1 MHLGNSISSKENCLE
16 ETLFRKIENSIERL
30 EYMKKIFL
38 NVLSVL
44 MVILAV
50 SCSAAMEEAARG
62 DLRIRIVEFRS
73 VMPQYPE
80 VDSYSVSLT
89 DGPQTVGP
97 QTFGVDDD
105 IVIKDILVGSYTL
118 TVEGLED
125 NLPVLSNTQTVKI
138 SPNRTDVAITLDF
151 LSEGTGTVIIPIS
164 WADVSNPSQLL
175 EAAIA
180 NKDLGFQAFFTA
192 DNTPLTEKIQWATE
206 EDFENKSMTY
216 TAEGINKTENAS
228 VYFKIFMQGDDG
240 SEPFAVARAFDTK
253 ITVYPNL
260 TSTPDGNE
268 SENFTIGDSTID
280 YIFNVQ
286 NPKSVA
292 TPGHEATSVDI
303 TWEYPNLWG
312 TYSGKV
318 IVRLLASD
326 GSDIN
331 KTQEAAFSNEDK
343 SNNKV
348 AFDNLDATETYKV
361 SFQIVLDDGGVS
373 EEEILLN
380 NVHVEASV
388 TSISFTGLN
397 DSYVMGDSAELE
409 VTVLPEHA
417 VDKTYTI
424 THNGNDGD
432 ITIVGN
438 KLTFNRSG
446 DYTINVKSND
456 KTVVEED
463 ERLSADSIT
472 VTVKLAAPSSFK
484 AENGDDGIVLTWD
497 AVDSADGYKI
507 TRTEN
512 NSATKGGE
520 EVITG
525 TRYEDTAGIRLS
537 TKYDYTI
544 QAVRNDEDGK
554 FNSTTSS
561 ANITTLEPSV
571 SIELPSKDIFNTENL
586 TPFLSGIKSQVLTT
600 ENQIAIQIK
609 SPIEGATYTWYL
621 NGHKI
626 EDSSTDFIISV
637 ENYGNYLKGLSA
649 VTENTLRLE
658 VSKGG
663 KTSSGTTTFL
673 FATVISNADIT
684 GITVTEGD
692 ANKVVLGSPITLN
705 ATISDNSNPEIRWT
719 SSDENV
725 ATVDQTGVVTAVN
738 DGKATITA
746 EIISNGSKESID
758 VTTYIPAE
766 NVVITNETG
775 RDFMFMRKDGV
786 TVESGFD
793 TVTLKAVA
801 TRNDDLTISEAAKV
815 ITWSESS
822 ESINLSSAT
831 GETVNVTSV
840 DKTSGGDFQI
850 LAETAD
856 VKNTSTTVHV
866 HDMDIYMKET
876 SQGDESY
883 NKVTGST
890 QNTSAIGRK
899 RNYNLKLVYAAS
911 LPDVL
916 HDNNS
921 NGLNVVWCFDNDENK
936 TQIGRYFLGDFYL
949 TLFNPIIGDSDF
961 TAELER
967 DMSTAD
973 SGLVT
978 AILKVGTAKACT
990 ISFTA
995 GI

>member
-1 MHLGNSISSKENCLE
+1 
-16 ETLFRKIENSIERL
+16 
-30 EYMKKIFL
+30 MKKFFL
-38 NVLSVL
+38 NALSIL

-50 SCSAAMEEAARG
+50 SCSAALDEAARG
-62 DLRIRIVEFRS
+62 DLRIRIVGSRS

-125 NLPVLSNTQTVKI
+125 NVTVLSNTQTVKI
-138 SPNRTDVAITLDF
+138 SPNGTDVAITLAF

-164 WADVSNPSQLL
+164 WADISNPSPLL
-175 EAAIA
+175 EAAID

-192 DNTPLTEKIQWATE
+192 DNTPLTEEIQWATE

-216 TAEGINKTENAS
+216 TAEGLNKTENAN
-228 VYFKIFMQGDDG
+228 VYFKIFMKGEG
-240 SEPFAVARAFDTK
+240 SEPFAVARTFDTK

-286 NPKSVA
+286 NPESVA

-312 TYSGKV
+312 TYSGNV
-318 IVRLLASD
+318 IVKLLASD
-326 GSDIN
+326 GSDIGR
-331 KTQEAAFSNEDK
+331 TQEVAFSNENK

-348 AFDNLDATETYKV
+348 TFDNLDATETYKV
-361 SFQIVLDDGGVS
+361 SFQIILDDGGVS
-373 EEEILLN
+373 EEEILLD

-424 THNGNDGD
+424 LVDNNENGEVSIID
-432 ITIVGN
+432 N
-438 KLTFNRSG
+438 KKIIFNKSG
-446 DYTINVKSND
+446 TYTINVKSND
-456 KTVVEED
+456 ETVAD
-463 ERLSADSIT
+463 EGERFSADPIT

-497 AVDSADGYKI
+497 AVDSATGYKI
-507 TRTEN
+507 IRTEN
-512 NSATKGGE
+512 NGTPKEISVEGGTTGILTDT
-520 EVITG
+520 EV
-525 TRYEDTAGIRLS
+525 RLS

-544 QAVRNDEDGK
+544 QAIRKDVEGK
-554 FNSTTSS
+554 FDSTTSS

-571 SIELPSKDIFNTENL
+571 SITLPPEDVFNTENL

-600 ENQIAIQIK
+600 EDPILIK
-609 SPIEGATYTWYL
+609 IESPIEGATYTWYL

-649 VTENTLRLE
+649 VTENTLSLE
-658 VSKGG
+658 VSKNG
-663 KTSSGTTTFL
+663 KISSGTTTFL
-673 FATVISNADIT
+673 FATVISDADIT

-692 ANKVVLGSPITLN
+692 ANKVVLGSPITLS
-705 ATISDNSNPEIRWT
+705 ATISDNSKPEIRWT
-719 SSDENV
+719 SSNGSV

-738 DGKATITA
+738 DGTATITA

-793 TVTLKAVA
+793 TVTLKAIA
-801 TRNDDLTISEAAKV
+801 TRNDELTISEAAKV

-831 GETVNVTSV
+831 GETVNVNSV

-911 LPDVL
+911 LPDAL

-936 TQIGRYFLGDFYL
+936 TEVGTNVLIDYYL
-949 TLFNPIIGDSDF
+949 TLFNPSVGDSDF
-961 TAELER
+961 IVELER

-995 GI
+995 GT

>member
-1 MHLGNSISSKENCLE
+1 
-16 ETLFRKIENSIERL
+16 
-30 EYMKKIFL
+30 MKKFFL
-38 NVLSVL
+38 NALSIL
-44 MVILAV
+44 IVILAV
-50 SCSAAMEEAARG
+50 SCSAALDEAARG
-62 DLRIRIVEFRS
+62 DLSIRIVKSRS

-89 DGPQTVGP
+89 EGPQTVEP

-125 NLPVLSNTQTVKI
+125 NVPVLSMTQTVKI
-138 SPNRTDVAITLDF
+138 SPNGTDVKITLDF

-164 WADVSNPSQLL
+164 WADISKPSPLL
-175 EAAIA
+175 KAAID
-180 NKDLGFQAFFTA
+180 NKDLGFQAFFTES
-192 DNTPLTEKIQWATE
+192 NTPLTEIQWATE
-206 EDFENKSMTY
+206 EDFENTSMTY
-216 TAEGINKTENAS
+216 TAEGLNKTENAN

-240 SEPFAVARAFDTK
+240 SEPFAVARTFDTS

-260 TSTPDGNE
+260 VSKPDANE
-268 SENFTIGDSTID
+268 NENFTIGDSTID

-292 TPGHEATSVDI
+292 TLGHEATSVDI

-312 TYSGKV
+312 TYSGNV
-318 IVRLLASD
+318 IVKLLASD
-326 GSDIN
+326 GSDIGR
-331 KTQEAAFSNEDK
+331 TQEVAFSNENK

-348 AFDNLDATETYKV
+348 TFDNLDAAVTYKV
-361 SFQIVLDDGGVS
+361 SFQIVLEDYIS
-373 EEEILLN
+373 EEEILLD

-424 THNGNDGD
+424 LVDNNENGEVSIID
-432 ITIVGN
+432 N
-438 KLTFNRSG
+438 KKLIFNKSG
-446 DYTINVKSND
+446 EYTITVKSND
-456 KTVVEED
+456 NTVADDD
-463 ERLSADSIT
+463 ERFSAEPVT
-472 VTVKLAAPSSFK
+472 VTVKLAVPSSFK

-497 AVDSADGYKI
+497 AVDSATGYKI
-507 TRTEN
+507 IRTEN
-512 NSATKGGE
+512 NGTPKEISVEGGTTGILTDT
-520 EVITG
+520 EV
-525 TRYEDTAGIRLS
+525 RLS

-571 SIELPSKDIFNTENL
+571 SITLPPEDVFNTENL
-586 TPFLSGIKSQVLTT
+586 TPFLSGIRSQVLTT
-600 ENQIAIQIK
+600 EDPILIK
-609 SPIEGATYTWYL
+609 IESPIEGATYTWYL

-649 VTENTLRLE
+649 VTENTLSLE
-658 VSKGG
+658 VSKNG
-663 KTSSGTTTFL
+663 KISSGTTTFL

-692 ANKVVLGSPITLN
+692 ANKVVLGSPITLS
-705 ATISDNSNPEIRWT
+705 ATISDNSKPEIRWT
-719 SSDENV
+719 SSNGSV

-738 DGKATITA
+738 DGTATITA
-746 EIISNGSKESID
+746 EIISNGSKKSID

-766 NVVITNETG
+766 NIVITNETG

-801 TRNDDLTISEAAKV
+801 TRNDELTISEAAKV

-822 ESINLSSAT
+822 ESINLSSAA
-831 GETVNVTSV
+831 GEIVNVNSV

-856 VKNTSTTVHV
+856 VKSTSTTVHV
-866 HDMDIYMKET
+866 HDMDIYA
-876 SQGDESY
+876 D
-883 NKVTGST
+883 NDKVTGNEDS
-890 QNTSAIGRK
+890 NTGLVGQRDHVLEVK
-899 RNYNLKLVYAAS
+899 YNCDCAFDEN
-911 LPDVL
+911 PQDFT
-916 HDNNS
+916 
-921 NGLNVVWCFDNDENK
+921 WCFSDGSTGNGG
-936 TQIGRYFLGDFYL
+936 TFGLSI
-949 TLFNPIIGDSDF
+949 TGDSSVPYKANLYRA
-961 TAELER
+961 TN
-967 DMSTAD
+967 AD
-973 SGLVT
+973 TKQVEARISND
-978 AILKVGTAKACT
+978 GTHMCT
-990 ISFTA
+990 VWYKTTP
-995 GI
+995 

>member
-16 ETLFRKIENSIERL
+16 ETLFRKIKNSIERL
-30 EYMKKIFL
+30 GYMKKFFL
-38 NVLSVL
+38 NALSIL

-50 SCSAAMEEAARG
+50 SCSAALDEAARG
-62 DLRIRIVEFRS
+62 DLRIKIVESRS

-89 DGPQTVGP
+89 AGSQTVGP

-105 IVIKDILVGSYTL
+105 IVIKDILVGSYIL

-125 NLPVLSNTQTVKI
+125 NVTVLSKTQTVKI
-138 SPNRTDVAITLDF
+138 SPNGTDVAITLDF

-164 WADVSNPSQLL
+164 WTDISNPSPLL
-175 EAAIA
+175 KAAID
-180 NKDLGFQAFFTA
+180 NKDLGFKAFFTEG
-192 DNTPLTEKIQWATE
+192 NTPLTEKIQWATE

-216 TAEGINKTENAS
+216 IAEGVKNAKDAK
-228 VYFKIFMQGDDG
+228 VYFKIFMKGEG
-240 SEPFAVARAFDTK
+240 SEPFAVARTFYTL

-286 NPKSVA
+286 NPDYNA
-292 TPGHEATSVDI
+292 TEGAKATSVDI
-303 TWEYPNLWG
+303 TWEYPPLSSRG
-312 TYSGKV
+312 TV
-318 IVRLLASD
+318 VVELLPADESVVVAE
-326 GSDIN
+326 
-331 KTQEAAFSNEDK
+331 KEVTFSNGDK
-343 SNNKV
+343 QGNV
-348 AFDNLDATETYKV
+348 TFENLKATETYKV
-361 SFQIVLDDGGVS
+361 RFHIILDDGGVS

-417 VDKTYTI
+417 VDKDYTI
-424 THNGNDGD
+424 SVSDNDNDNVIVSGN
-432 ITIVGN
+432 N
-438 KLTFNRSG
+438 LTFNKSG
-446 DYTINVKSND
+446 EYTVTVTSTD
-456 KTVVEED
+456 KTVD
-463 ERLSADSIT
+463 DSARLSVSKNVLI
-472 VTVKLAAPSSFK
+472 KLAAPSSFK

-512 NSATKGGE
+512 NSTTKGGE
-520 EVITG
+520 KVITG

-544 QAVRNDEDGK
+544 QAVRNDGDGK
-554 FNSTTSS
+554 FDSTTSS
-561 ANITTLEPSV
+561 ANITTLEPSI
-571 SIELPSKDIFNTENL
+571 SIKLPEEDIFNTENL
-586 TPFLSGIKSQVLTT
+586 APFLSGIKSQVLTEKNPIT
-600 ENQIAIQIK
+600 IK
-609 SPIEGATYTWYL
+609 IDSPIEGATYTWYL
-621 NGHKI
+621 NGQRI
-626 EDSSTDFIISV
+626 ETETPTDLTISV
-637 ENYGNYLKGLSA
+637 ESKGLRGNSA
-649 VTENTLRLE
+649 IAENSITLE
-658 VSKGG
+658 VTKNG

-673 FATVISNADIT
+673 YAVIVSEADIT
-684 GITVTEGD
+684 GINVVKGD

-738 DGKATITA
+738 DGTATITA
-746 EIISNGSKESID
+746 EIISNGSKKSID

-801 TRNDDLTISEAAKV
+801 TRNDELTISEAAKV
-815 ITWSESS
+815 ITWSVSS
-822 ESINLSSAT
+822 ESINLSAVT
-831 GETVNVTSV
+831 GETVNVNSV

-850 LAETAD
+850 LAETAE

-866 HDMDIYMKET
+866 HDMDIYMKKT

-883 NKVTGST
+883 NKVTGSK
-890 QNTSAIGRK
+890 QNTSAGTGQ
-899 RNYNLKLVYAAS
+899 RNYNLKLVYAS
-911 LPDVL
+911 YEQDSL

-921 NGLNVVWCFDNDENK
+921 NGLNVIWCFDGNENSQEVG
-936 TQIGRYFLGDFYL
+936 TPGFYL
-949 TLFNPIIGDSDF
+949 TLFNQNVEDSDF
-961 TAELER
+961 TVEMER
-967 DMSTAD
+967 DTWTSNSPQVM
-973 SGLVT
+973 
-978 AILKVGTAKACT
+978 AIMKVGESKACA

-995 GI
+995 DA

>member
-16 ETLFRKIENSIERL
+16 ETLFWKIKNSIERL
-30 EYMKKIFL
+30 EYMKKFFL
-38 NVLSVL
+38 NALSIL

-50 SCSAAMEEAARG
+50 SCSAALDEAARG
-62 DLRIRIVEFRS
+62 DLRIRIVGSRS

-80 VDSYSVSLT
+80 VDNYSVSLT

-125 NLPVLSNTQTVKI
+125 NVTVLSKTQTEVKI
-138 SPNRTDVAITLDF
+138 SPNGTDVAITLDF

-164 WADVSNPSQLL
+164 WADISNPSPLL
-175 EAAIA
+175 EAAID
-180 NKDLGFQAFFTA
+180 NKDLGFQAFFTEG
-192 DNTPLTEKIQWATE
+192 NTPLTEEIQWATE
-206 EDFENKSMTY
+206 EDFEKKSMTY
-216 TAEGINKTENAS
+216 IAEGVKNAKDAN

-260 TSTPDGNE
+260 VSKPDANE
-268 SENFTIGDSTID
+268 NENFTIGDSTID

-456 KTVVEED
+456 KTVAEED
-463 ERLSADSIT
+463 ERLSADPIT

-497 AVDSADGYKI
+497 AVDSATGYKI
-507 TRTEN
+507 IRTEN
-512 NSATKGGE
+512 NGTPKEISVEGGTTGILTDT
-520 EVITG
+520 EV
-525 TRYEDTAGIRLS
+525 RLS

-544 QAVRNDEDGK
+544 QAIRKDGK
-554 FNSTTSS
+554 GKFDSTTSS

-571 SIELPSKDIFNTENL
+571 SITLPPEDIFNTENL

-600 ENQIAIQIK
+600 EDPILIK
-609 SPIEGATYTWYL
+609 IESPIEGATYTWYL

-850 LAETAD
+850 LAETAE

-866 HDMDIYMKET
+866 HDMDIYMKKT

-883 NKVTGST
+883 NKVTGSK
-890 QNTSAIGRK
+890 QNTSAGTGQ
-899 RNYNLKLVYAAS
+899 RNYNLKLVYAS
-911 LPDVL
+911 YEQDSL

-921 NGLNVVWCFDNDENK
+921 NGLNVIWCFDGNENSQEVG
-936 TQIGRYFLGDFYL
+936 TPGFYL
-949 TLFNPIIGDSDF
+949 TLFNQNVEDSDF
-961 TAELER
+961 TVEMER
-967 DMSTAD
+967 DTWTSNSPQVM
-973 SGLVT
+973 
-978 AILKVGTAKACT
+978 AIMKVGESKACA

-995 GI
+995 DA

>member
-105 IVIKDILVGSYTL
+105 IVIEDILVGSYTL

-125 NLPVLSNTQTVKI
+125 NVPVLSNTQTVKI
-138 SPNRTDVAITLDF
+138 SPNGTDVAITLDF

-164 WADVSNPSQLL
+164 WADISNPSPLL
-175 EAAIA
+175 EAAID
-180 NKDLGFQAFFTA
+180 NKDLGFQAFFTEG
-192 DNTPLTEKIQWATE
+192 NTPLTEEIQWATE

-216 TAEGINKTENAS
+216 IAKGVKNAKDAK
-228 VYFKIFMQGDDG
+228 VYFKIFMKGEG
-240 SEPFAVARAFDTK
+240 SEPFAVARTFYTL

-286 NPKSVA
+286 NPDYNA
-292 TPGHEATSVDI
+292 TEGAKATSVDI
-303 TWEYPNLWG
+303 TWEYPPLSSRG
-312 TYSGKV
+312 TV
-318 IVRLLASD
+318 VVELLPADESVVVAE
-326 GSDIN
+326 
-331 KTQEAAFSNEDK
+331 KEVTFSNGDK
-343 SNNKV
+343 QGNV
-348 AFDNLDATETYKV
+348 TFENLKATETYKV
-361 SFQIVLDDGGVS
+361 RFHIILDDGGVS

-417 VDKTYTI
+417 VDKDYTI
-424 THNGNDGD
+424 SVSDNDNDNVIVSGN
-432 ITIVGN
+432 N
-438 KLTFNRSG
+438 LTFNKSG
-446 DYTINVKSND
+446 EYTVTVTSTD
-456 KTVVEED
+456 KTVD
-463 ERLSADSIT
+463 DSARLSVSKNVLI
-472 VTVKLAAPSSFK
+472 KLAAPSSFK

-544 QAVRNDEDGK
+544 QAVRNDGDGK

-561 ANITTLEPSV
+561 ANITTLEPSI
-571 SIELPSKDIFNTENL
+571 SIKLPEEDIFNTENL
-586 TPFLSGIKSQVLTT
+586 APFLSGIKSQVLTT
-600 ENQIAIQIK
+600 EDPILIK
-609 SPIEGATYTWYL
+609 IESPIEGATYTWYL
-621 NGHKI
+621 NGQRI
-626 EDSSTDFIISV
+626 ETETPTDLTISV
-637 ENYGNYLKGLSA
+637 ESKGLRGNSA
-649 VTENTLRLE
+649 IAENSITLE
-658 VSKGG
+658 VTKNG

-673 FATVISNADIT
+673 YAVIVSEADIT
-684 GITVTEGD
+684 GINVVKGD

-719 SSDENV
+719 SSDESV

-738 DGKATITA
+738 DGKAIITA

-961 TAELER
+961 IVELER

-995 GI
+995 GT

>member
-1 MHLGNSISSKENCLE
+1 
-16 ETLFRKIENSIERL
+16 
-30 EYMKKIFL
+30 MKKFFL
-38 NVLSVL
+38 NALSIL

-50 SCSAAMEEAARG
+50 SCSAALDETARG
-62 DLRIRIVEFRS
+62 DLRIRIVGSRS

-105 IVIKDILVGSYTL
+105 IVIEDILVGSYTL

-125 NLPVLSNTQTVKI
+125 NVTVLSKTQTEVKI
-138 SPNRTDVAITLDF
+138 SPNGTDVAISLDF

-260 TSTPDGNE
+260 VSKPDANE
-268 SENFTIGDSTID
+268 NENFTIGDSTID

-292 TPGHEATSVDI
+292 TPGHEATSVDV

-312 TYSGKV
+312 TYSGNV
-318 IVRLLASD
+318 IVKLLASD

-331 KTQEAAFSNEDK
+331 ETQEAAFSNENK

-348 AFDNLDATETYKV
+348 TFDNLDATETYKV
-361 SFQIVLDDGGVS
+361 SFQIILDDGGVS
-373 EEEILLN
+373 EEEILLD

-456 KTVVEED
+456 KTVAD
-463 ERLSADSIT
+463 EGEKFSADPIT

-497 AVDSADGYKI
+497 AVDSATGYKI
-507 TRTEN
+507 IRTEN
-512 NSATKGGE
+512 NGTPKEISVEGGTTGILTDT
-520 EVITG
+520 EV
-525 TRYEDTAGIRLS
+525 RLS

-571 SIELPSKDIFNTENL
+571 SITLPPEDVFNTENL
-586 TPFLSGIKSQVLTT
+586 TPFLSGIRSQVLTT
-600 ENQIAIQIK
+600 EDPILIK
-609 SPIEGATYTWYL
+609 IESPIEGATYTWYL

-649 VTENTLRLE
+649 VTENTLSLE
-658 VSKGG
+658 VSKNG
-663 KTSSGTTTFL
+663 KISSGTTTFL

-692 ANKVVLGSPITLN
+692 ANKVVLGSPITLS
-705 ATISDNSNPEIRWT
+705 ATISDNSKPEIRWT
-719 SSDENV
+719 SSNGSV

-738 DGKATITA
+738 DGTATITA
-746 EIISNGSKESID
+746 EIISNGSKKSID

-766 NVVITNETG
+766 NIVITNETG

-801 TRNDDLTISEAAKV
+801 TRNDELTISEAAKV

-822 ESINLSSAT
+822 ESINLSSAA
-831 GETVNVTSV
+831 GEIVNVNSV

-856 VKNTSTTVHV
+856 VKSTSTTVHV
-866 HDMDIYMKET
+866 HDMDIFLKES
-876 SQGDESY
+876 SQTKYDLVTNRTISTANGD
-883 NKVTGST
+883 
-890 QNTSAIGRK
+890 AINDK
-899 RNYNLKLVYAAS
+899 TFNLKVDYS
-911 LPDVL
+911 CITQSNY
-916 HDNNS
+916 HDNS
-921 NGLNVVWCFDNDENK
+921 NNLTVEWGFNGEEGKHNAGGVGRLLLEN
-936 TQIGRYFLGDFYL
+936 Q
-949 TLFNPIIGDSDF
+949 SDF
-961 TAELER
+961 SIDLRRGGWNTKSPE
-967 DMSTAD
+967 
-973 SGLVT
+973 VT
-978 AILKVGTAKACT
+978 AFVKSDGVTACYL
-990 ISFTA
+990 SFTA
-995 GI
+995 NDT

>member
-16 ETLFRKIENSIERL
+16 ETLFRKIKNSIERL
-30 EYMKKIFL
+30 GYMKKFFL
-38 NVLSVL
+38 NALSIL

-50 SCSAAMEEAARG
+50 SCSAALDEAARG
-62 DLRIRIVEFRS
+62 DLRIKIVESRS

-80 VDSYSVSLT
+80 FDSYSVSLT

-105 IVIKDILVGSYTL
+105 IVIEDILVGSYTL

-125 NLPVLSNTQTVKI
+125 NVPVLSNTQTVKI
-138 SPNRTDVAITLDF
+138 SPNGTDVAITLDF

-164 WADVSNPSQLL
+164 WVDVSNPSQLL

-192 DNTPLTEKIQWATE
+192 DNTPLTVKIQWATE

-216 TAEGINKTENAS
+216 IAKGVKNAKDAK
-228 VYFKIFMQGDDG
+228 VYFKIFMKGEG
-240 SEPFAVARAFDTK
+240 SEPFAVARTFYTL

-286 NPKSVA
+286 NPDYNA
-292 TPGHEATSVDI
+292 TEGAKATSVDI
-303 TWEYPNLWG
+303 TWEYPPLSSRG
-312 TYSGKV
+312 TV
-318 IVRLLASD
+318 VVELLPADESVVVAE
-326 GSDIN
+326 
-331 KTQEAAFSNEDK
+331 KEVTFSNGDK
-343 SNNKV
+343 QGNV
-348 AFDNLDATETYKV
+348 TFENLKATETYKV
-361 SFQIVLDDGGVS
+361 RFHIILDDGGVS

-417 VDKTYTI
+417 VDKDYTI
-424 THNGNDGD
+424 SVSDNDNDNVIVSGN
-432 ITIVGN
+432 N
-438 KLTFNRSG
+438 LTFNKSG
-446 DYTINVKSND
+446 EYTVTVTSTD
-456 KTVVEED
+456 KTVD
-463 ERLSADSIT
+463 DSARLSVSKNVLI
-472 VTVKLAAPSSFK
+472 KLAAPSSFK

-544 QAVRNDEDGK
+544 QAVRNDGDGK

-561 ANITTLEPSV
+561 ANITTLEPSI
-571 SIELPSKDIFNTENL
+571 SIKLPEEDIFNTENL
-586 TPFLSGIKSQVLTT
+586 APFLSGIKSQVLTEKNPIT
-600 ENQIAIQIK
+600 IK
-609 SPIEGATYTWYL
+609 IDSPIEGATYTWYL
-621 NGHKI
+621 NGQRI
-626 EDSSTDFIISV
+626 ETETPTDLTISV
-637 ENYGNYLKGLSA
+637 ESKGLRGNSA
-649 VTENTLRLE
+649 IAENSITLE
-658 VSKGG
+658 VTKNG

-673 FATVISNADIT
+673 YAVIVSEADIT
-684 GITVTEGD
+684 GINVVKGD

-719 SSDENV
+719 SSDESV

-738 DGKATITA
+738 DGKAIITA

-766 NVVITNETG
+766 NIVITNETG

-801 TRNDDLTISEAAKV
+801 TRNDELTISEAAKV

-866 HDMDIYMKET
+866 HDMDIFIKKSENTDYE
-876 SQGDESY
+876 
-883 NKVTGST
+883 KVTNKTTST
-890 QNTSAIGRK
+890 ANEDAINDK
-899 RNYNLKLVYAAS
+899 TFNLKVDYS
-911 LPDVL
+911 CITQSNY
-916 HDNNS
+916 HDNS
-921 NGLNVVWCFDNDENK
+921 NNLTVEWGFNGEEGKHNAGGVGRLLLEN
-936 TQIGRYFLGDFYL
+936 Q
-949 TLFNPIIGDSDF
+949 SDF
-961 TAELER
+961 SIDLRRGGWNTKSPE
-967 DMSTAD
+967 
-973 SGLVT
+973 VT
-978 AILKVGTAKACT
+978 AFVKSDGVTACYL
-990 ISFTA
+990 SFTA
-995 GI
+995 NDT

>member
-1 MHLGNSISSKENCLE
+1 
-16 ETLFRKIENSIERL
+16 
-30 EYMKKIFL
+30 MKKFFL
-38 NVLSVL
+38 NALSIL

-50 SCSAAMEEAARG
+50 SCSAALDEAARG
-62 DLRIRIVEFRS
+62 DLRIRIVGSRS

-105 IVIKDILVGSYTL
+105 IVIEDILVGSYTL

-125 NLPVLSNTQTVKI
+125 NVTVLSKTQTEVKI
-138 SPNRTDVAITLDF
+138 SPNGTDVKITLDF

-164 WADVSNPSQLL
+164 WADISNPSPLL

-206 EDFENKSMTY
+206 EDFENMSMTY

-260 TSTPDGNE
+260 VSKPDANE
-268 SENFTIGDSTID
+268 NENFTIGDSTID

-292 TPGHEATSVDI
+292 TPGHEATSVDV

-312 TYSGKV
+312 TYSGNV
-318 IVRLLASD
+318 IVKLLASD

-331 KTQEAAFSNEDK
+331 KTQEAAFSNENK

-348 AFDNLDATETYKV
+348 TFDNLDATETYKV
-361 SFQIVLDDGGVS
+361 SFQIILDDGGVS
-373 EEEILLN
+373 EEEILLD

-424 THNGNDGD
+424 LVDNNENGEVSIID
-432 ITIVGN
+432 N
-438 KLTFNRSG
+438 KKIIFNKSG
-446 DYTINVKSND
+446 AYTINVKSND
-456 KTVVEED
+456 ETVAD
-463 ERLSADSIT
+463 EGERFSADPIT

-497 AVDSADGYKI
+497 AVDSATGYKI
-507 TRTEN
+507 IRTEN
-512 NSATKGGE
+512 NGTPKEISVEGGTTGILTDT
-520 EVITG
+520 EV
-525 TRYEDTAGIRLS
+525 RLS

-571 SIELPSKDIFNTENL
+571 SITLPPEDVFNTENL

-600 ENQIAIQIK
+600 EDPILIK
-609 SPIEGATYTWYL
+609 IESPIEGATYTWYL

-649 VTENTLRLE
+649 VTENTLILE
-658 VSKGG
+658 VSKNG
-663 KTSSGTTTFL
+663 KISSGTTTFL

-719 SSDENV
+719 SSDESV

-738 DGKATITA
+738 DGTATITA

-793 TVTLKAVA
+793 TVTLKAIA
-801 TRNDDLTISEAAKV
+801 TRNDELTISEAAKV

-831 GETVNVTSV
+831 GETVNVNSV

-911 LPDVL
+911 LPDAL

-936 TQIGRYFLGDFYL
+936 TEVGTNVVIDYYL
-949 TLFNPIIGDSDF
+949 TLFNPSVGDSDF
-961 TAELER
+961 IVELER

-995 GI
+995 GT

>member
-1 MHLGNSISSKENCLE
+1 
-16 ETLFRKIENSIERL
+16 
-30 EYMKKIFL
+30 MKKFFL
-38 NVLSVL
+38 NTLSIL
-44 MVILAV
+44 IVILAV
-50 SCSAAMEEAARG
+50 SCSAALDEAARG
-62 DLRIRIVEFRS
+62 DLSIRIEKSRS

-89 DGPQTVGP
+89 EGPQTVEP

-105 IVIKDILVGSYTL
+105 IVIIVIKDILVGSYTL

-125 NLPVLSNTQTVKI
+125 NVPVLSMTQTVKI
-138 SPNRTDVAITLDF
+138 SPNGTDVAITLDF

-206 EDFENKSMTY
+206 EDFKNKSMTY

-228 VYFKIFMQGDDG
+228 VYFKIFMQGDEG
-240 SEPFAVARAFDTK
+240 SEPFAVARTFDTK

-260 TSTPDGNE
+260 VSKPDANE
-268 SENFTIGDSTID
+268 NENFTIGDSTID

-312 TYSGKV
+312 TYSGNV
-318 IVRLLASD
+318 IVKLLASD
-326 GSDIN
+326 GSDIGR
-331 KTQEAAFSNEDK
+331 TQEVAFSNENK

-348 AFDNLDATETYKV
+348 TFDNLDATETYKV
-361 SFQIVLDDGGVS
+361 SFQIILDDGGVS
-373 EEEILLN
+373 EEEILLD

-424 THNGNDGD
+424 LVDNNENGEVSIID
-432 ITIVGN
+432 N
-438 KLTFNRSG
+438 KKIIFNKSG
-446 DYTINVKSND
+446 AYTINVKSND
-456 KTVVEED
+456 ITVAD
-463 ERLSADSIT
+463 EGERFSADPIT

-497 AVDSADGYKI
+497 AVDSATGYKI
-507 TRTEN
+507 IRTEN
-512 NSATKGGE
+512 NGTPKEISVEGGTTGILTDT
-520 EVITG
+520 EV
-525 TRYEDTAGIRLS
+525 RLS

-544 QAVRNDEDGK
+544 QAIRKDVEGK
-554 FNSTTSS
+554 FDSTTSS

-571 SIELPSKDIFNTENL
+571 SITLPPENVFNTENL

-600 ENQIAIQIK
+600 EDPILIK
-609 SPIEGATYTWYL
+609 IESPIEGATYTWYL

-649 VTENTLRLE
+649 VTENTLILE
-658 VSKGG
+658 VSKNG
-663 KTSSGTTTFL
+663 KISSGTTTFL

-719 SSDENV
+719 SSDESV

-738 DGKATITA
+738 DGTATITA

-793 TVTLKAVA
+793 TVTLKAIA
-801 TRNDDLTISEAAKV
+801 TRNDELTISEAAKV

-822 ESINLSSAT
+822 ESINLSAVT
-831 GETVNVTSV
+831 GETVNVNSV

-850 LAETAD
+850 LAETAE

-876 SQGDESY
+876 SQGEESY

-911 LPDVL
+911 LPDAL

-936 TQIGRYFLGDFYL
+936 TEVGTNVLIDYYL
-949 TLFNPIIGDSDF
+949 TLFNPSVGDSDF
-961 TAELER
+961 IVELER

-995 GI
+995 GT

>member
-1 MHLGNSISSKENCLE
+1 
-16 ETLFRKIENSIERL
+16 
-30 EYMKKIFL
+30 MKKFFL
-38 NVLSVL
+38 NALSIL
-44 MVILAV
+44 IVILAV
-50 SCSAAMEEAARG
+50 SCSAALDEAARG
-62 DLRIRIVEFRS
+62 DLSIRIEKSRS

-89 DGPQTVGP
+89 EGPQTVEP

-105 IVIKDILVGSYTL
+105 IVIIVIKDILVGSYTL

-125 NLPVLSNTQTVKI
+125 NVPVLSKTDTVTI
-138 SPNRTDVAITLDF
+138 SPNGTNVTISLDF

-175 EAAIA
+175 KAAIA

-206 EDFENKSMTY
+206 EDFKNNSMTY

-228 VYFKIFMQGDDG
+228 VYFKIFMQGDEG
-240 SEPFAVARAFDTK
+240 SEPFAVARTFDTK

-260 TSTPDGNE
+260 VSKPDANE
-268 SENFTIGDSTID
+268 NENFTIGDSTID

-292 TPGHEATSVDI
+292 TLGHEATSVDV

-312 TYSGKV
+312 TYSGNV
-318 IVRLLASD
+318 IVKLLASD
-326 GSDIN
+326 GSDIGR
-331 KTQEAAFSNEDK
+331 TQEVAFSNENK

-348 AFDNLDATETYKV
+348 TFDNLDATETYKV
-361 SFQIVLDDGGVS
+361 SFQIILDDGGVS

-456 KTVVEED
+456 ETVAD
-463 ERLSADSIT
+463 EGERFSADPIT

-497 AVDSADGYKI
+497 AVDSATGYKI
-507 TRTEN
+507 IRTEN
-512 NSATKGGE
+512 NGTPKEISVEGGTTGILTDT
-520 EVITG
+520 EV
-525 TRYEDTAGIRLS
+525 RLS

-544 QAVRNDEDGK
+544 QAIRKDVEGK
-554 FNSTTSS
+554 FDSTTSS
-561 ANITTLEPSV
+561 ANITTLEPSI
-571 SIELPSKDIFNTENL
+571 SIKLPEEDIFNTENL

-600 ENQIAIQIK
+600 EDPILIK
-609 SPIEGATYTWYL
+609 IESPIEGATYTWYL

-649 VTENTLRLE
+649 VTENTLGLE
-658 VSKGG
+658 VSKNG
-663 KTSSGTTTFL
+663 KISSGTTTFL
-673 FATVISNADIT
+673 FATVISDADIT

-692 ANKVVLGSPITLN
+692 ANKVVLGSPITLS
-705 ATISDNSNPEIRWT
+705 ATISDNSKPEIRWT
-719 SSDENV
+719 SSNGSV

-738 DGKATITA
+738 DGTATITA

-793 TVTLKAVA
+793 TVTLKAIA
-801 TRNDDLTISEAAKV
+801 TRNDELTISEAAKV
-815 ITWSESS
+815 ITWGESS

-831 GETVNVTSV
+831 GETVNVNSV

-866 HDMDIYMKET
+866 HDMDIYA
-876 SQGDESY
+876 D
-883 NKVTGST
+883 NDKVTGNEDS
-890 QNTSAIGRK
+890 NTGLFGQRDHVLEVK
-899 RNYNLKLVYAAS
+899 YNCDCAFDEN
-911 LPDVL
+911 PQDFT
-916 HDNNS
+916 
-921 NGLNVVWCFDNDENK
+921 WCFSDGSTGNGG
-936 TQIGRYFLGDFYL
+936 TFGLSI
-949 TLFNPIIGDSDF
+949 TGDSSVPYKANLYRA
-961 TAELER
+961 TN
-967 DMSTAD
+967 AD
-973 SGLVT
+973 TKQVEARISND
-978 AILKVGTAKACT
+978 GTHMCT
-990 ISFTA
+990 VWYKTTP
-995 GI
+995 

>member
-1 MHLGNSISSKENCLE
+1 
-16 ETLFRKIENSIERL
+16 
-30 EYMKKIFL
+30 MKKFFL
-38 NVLSVL
+38 NALSIL

-50 SCSAAMEEAARG
+50 SCSAALDEAARG
-62 DLRIRIVEFRS
+62 DLRIKIVESRS

-89 DGPQTVGP
+89 AGSQTVGP

-105 IVIKDILVGSYTL
+105 IVIKDILVGSYIL

-125 NLPVLSNTQTVKI
+125 NVTVLSKTQTVKI
-138 SPNRTDVAITLDF
+138 SPNGTDVAITLDF

-164 WADVSNPSQLL
+164 WADISNPSPLL
-175 EAAIA
+175 EAAID
-180 NKDLGFQAFFTA
+180 NKDLGFQAFFTEG
-192 DNTPLTEKIQWATE
+192 NTPLTEEIQWATE

-216 TAEGINKTENAS
+216 IAKGVKNAKDAK
-228 VYFKIFMQGDDG
+228 VYFKIFMKGEG
-240 SEPFAVARAFDTK
+240 SEPFAVARTFYTL

-456 KTVVEED
+456 KTAANDD
-463 ERLSADSIT
+463 ERFSAEPVT
-472 VTVKLAAPSSFK
+472 VTVKLAAPSLFK

-512 NSATKGGE
+512 NSTTKGGE
-520 EVITG
+520 KVITG

-554 FNSTTSS
+554 FDSTTSS

-626 EDSSTDFIISV
+626 EDSSPDFIISA

-692 ANKVVLGSPITLN
+692 ANKVVLGSPITLS

-725 ATVDQTGVVTAVN
+725 VTVNQTGVVTAVN
-738 DGKATITA
+738 DGKATITV
-746 EIISNGSKESID
+746 EIISNGSKKSID

-831 GETVNVTSV
+831 GETVNVNSV

-850 LAETAD
+850 LAETAE

-866 HDMDIYMKET
+866 HDMDIYMKKT

-883 NKVTGST
+883 NKVTGSK
-890 QNTSAIGRK
+890 QNTSAGTGQ
-899 RNYNLKLVYAAS
+899 RNYNLKLVYAS
-911 LPDVL
+911 YEQDSL

-921 NGLNVVWCFDNDENK
+921 NGLNVIWCFDGNENSQEVG
-936 TQIGRYFLGDFYL
+936 TPGFYL
-949 TLFNPIIGDSDF
+949 TLFNQNVEDSDF
-961 TAELER
+961 TVEMER
-967 DMSTAD
+967 DTWTSNSPQVM
-973 SGLVT
+973 
-978 AILKVGTAKACT
+978 AIMKVGESKACA

-995 GI
+995 DA

>member
-1 MHLGNSISSKENCLE
+1 
-16 ETLFRKIENSIERL
+16 
-30 EYMKKIFL
+30 MKKFFL
-38 NVLSVL
+38 NALSIL

-50 SCSAAMEEAARG
+50 SCSAALDEAARG
-62 DLRIRIVEFRS
+62 DLRIRIVGSRS

-89 DGPQTVGP
+89 AGSQTVGP

-105 IVIKDILVGSYTL
+105 IVIKDILVGSYIL

-125 NLPVLSNTQTVKI
+125 NVTVLSKTQTEVKI
-138 SPNRTDVAITLDF
+138 SPNGTDVAITLDF

-164 WADVSNPSQLL
+164 WADISNPSPLL
-175 EAAIA
+175 EAAID
-180 NKDLGFQAFFTA
+180 NKDLGFQAFFTEG
-192 DNTPLTEKIQWATE
+192 NTPLTEEIQWATE
-206 EDFENKSMTY
+206 EDFEKKSMTY
-216 TAEGINKTENAS
+216 IAEGVKNAKDAN
-228 VYFKIFMQGDDG
+228 VYFKIFMKGEG
-240 SEPFAVARAFDTK
+240 SESFAVARAFDTK

-260 TSTPDGNE
+260 VSKPDANE
-268 SENFTIGDSTID
+268 NENFTIGDSTID

-456 KTVVEED
+456 KTVAD
-463 ERLSADSIT
+463 KGERLSADSVT

-544 QAVRNDEDGK
+544 QAVRNDGDGK

-561 ANITTLEPSV
+561 ANITTLEPSI
-571 SIELPSKDIFNTENL
+571 SIKLPEEDIFNTENL
-586 TPFLSGIKSQVLTT
+586 APFLSGIKSQVLTT

-626 EDSSTDFIISV
+626 ETNSSTDFIISV

-658 VSKGG
+658 VSKNG
-663 KTSSGTTTFL
+663 KISSGTTTFL
-673 FATVISNADIT
+673 FATVISDADIT

-719 SSDENV
+719 SSDESV

-738 DGKATITA
+738 DGKAIITA

-766 NVVITNETG
+766 NIVITNETG

-786 TVESGFD
+786 TIESGFD

-801 TRNDDLTISEAAKV
+801 TRNDELTISEAAKV
-815 ITWSESS
+815 ITWSVSS
-822 ESINLSSAT
+822 ESINLSAVT
-831 GETVNVTSV
+831 GETVNVNSV

-850 LAETAD
+850 LAETAE

-866 HDMDIYMKET
+866 HDMDIFLKES
-876 SQGDESY
+876 SQTKYDLVTNRTISTANGD
-883 NKVTGST
+883 
-890 QNTSAIGRK
+890 AINDK
-899 RNYNLKLVYAAS
+899 TFNLKVDYS
-911 LPDVL
+911 CITQSNY
-916 HDNNS
+916 HDNS
-921 NGLNVVWCFDNDENK
+921 NNLTVEWGFNGEEGKHNAGGVGRLLLEN
-936 TQIGRYFLGDFYL
+936 Q
-949 TLFNPIIGDSDF
+949 SDF
-961 TAELER
+961 SIDLRRGGWNTKSPE
-967 DMSTAD
+967 
-973 SGLVT
+973 VT
-978 AILKVGTAKACT
+978 AFVKSDGVTACYL
-990 ISFTA
+990 SFTA
-995 GI
+995 NDT

>member
-1 MHLGNSISSKENCLE
+1 
-16 ETLFRKIENSIERL
+16 
-30 EYMKKIFL
+30 MKKFFL
-38 NVLSVL
+38 NALSIL

-50 SCSAAMEEAARG
+50 SCSAALDEAARG
-62 DLRIRIVEFRS
+62 DLRIRIEKSRS

-89 DGPQTVGP
+89 EGPQTVEP

-105 IVIKDILVGSYTL
+105 IVIIVIKDILVGSYTL

-125 NLPVLSNTQTVKI
+125 NVPVLSKTDTVTI
-138 SPNRTDVAITLDF
+138 SPNGTNVTITLDF

-164 WADVSNPSQLL
+164 WADISNPSPLL
-175 EAAIA
+175 EAAID
-180 NKDLGFQAFFTA
+180 NKDLGFQAFFTEG
-192 DNTPLTEKIQWATE
+192 NTPLTEIQWATE
-206 EDFENKSMTY
+206 EDFENMSMTY

-228 VYFKIFMQGDDG
+228 VYFKIFMQGDEG
-240 SEPFAVARAFDTK
+240 SEPFAVARTFDTK

-260 TSTPDGNE
+260 VSKPDANE
-268 SENFTIGDSTID
+268 NENFTIGDSTID

-292 TPGHEATSVDI
+292 TLGHEATSVDI

-331 KTQEAAFSNEDK
+331 KTQEVAFSNENK

-348 AFDNLDATETYKV
+348 TFDNLDATETYKV
-361 SFQIVLDDGGVS
+361 SFQIILDDGGVS
-373 EEEILLN
+373 EEEILLD

-424 THNGNDGD
+424 LVDNNENGEVSIID
-432 ITIVGN
+432 N
-438 KLTFNRSG
+438 KKIIFNKSG
-446 DYTINVKSND
+446 EYTITVKSND
-456 KTVVEED
+456 TTVADED
-463 ERLSADSIT
+463 EKFSAEPVT
-472 VTVKLAAPSSFK
+472 VTVKLAVPSSFK

-497 AVDSADGYKI
+497 AVDSATGYKI
-507 TRTEN
+507 IRTEN
-512 NSATKGGE
+512 NGTPKEISVEGGTTGILTDT
-520 EVITG
+520 EV
-525 TRYEDTAGIRLS
+525 RLS

-544 QAVRNDEDGK
+544 QAIRKDVEGK
-554 FNSTTSS
+554 FDSTTSS

-571 SIELPSKDIFNTENL
+571 SITLPPEDVFNTENL

-600 ENQIAIQIK
+600 EDPILIK
-609 SPIEGATYTWYL
+609 IESPIEGATYTWYL

-649 VTENTLRLE
+649 VTENTLILE
-658 VSKGG
+658 VSKNG
-663 KTSSGTTTFL
+663 KISSGTTTFL
-673 FATVISNADIT
+673 FATVISDADIT

-719 SSDENV
+719 SSDERV

-738 DGKATITA
+738 DGTATITA
-746 EIISNGSKESID
+746 EIISNGSKKSID

-766 NVVITNETG
+766 NIVITNETG

-793 TVTLKAVA
+793 TVTLKAIA
-801 TRNDDLTISEAAKV
+801 TRNDELTISEAAKV

-831 GETVNVTSV
+831 GETVNVNSV

-866 HDMDIYMKET
+866 HDMDIYMKKT

-883 NKVTGST
+883 NKVTGSK
-890 QNTSAIGRK
+890 QNTSAGTGQ
-899 RNYNLKLVYAAS
+899 RNYNLKLVYAS
-911 LPDVL
+911 YEQDSL

-921 NGLNVVWCFDNDENK
+921 NGLNVIWCFDGNENSQEVG
-936 TQIGRYFLGDFYL
+936 TPGFYL
-949 TLFNPIIGDSDF
+949 TLFNQNVEDSDF
-961 TAELER
+961 TVEMER
-967 DMSTAD
+967 DTWTSNSPQVM
-973 SGLVT
+973 
-978 AILKVGTAKACT
+978 AIMKVGESKACA

-995 GI
+995 DA

>member
-16 ETLFRKIENSIERL
+16 ETLFRKIKNSIERL
-30 EYMKKIFL
+30 GYMKKFFL
-38 NVLSVL
+38 NALSIL

-50 SCSAAMEEAARG
+50 SCSAALDEAARG
-62 DLRIRIVEFRS
+62 DLRIKIVESRS

-89 DGPQTVGP
+89 AGSQTVGP

-125 NLPVLSNTQTVKI
+125 NLPVLSKTQTVKI
-138 SPNRTDVAITLDF
+138 SPNGTDVAITLDF

-164 WADVSNPSQLL
+164 WADISNPSPLL
-175 EAAIA
+175 EAAID
-180 NKDLGFQAFFTA
+180 NKDLGFQAFFTEG
-192 DNTPLTEKIQWATE
+192 NTPLTEEIQWATE
-206 EDFENKSMTY
+206 EDFEKKSMTY
-216 TAEGINKTENAS
+216 IAEGVKNAKDAN
-228 VYFKIFMQGDDG
+228 VYFKIFMKGEG
-240 SEPFAVARAFDTK
+240 SESFAVARAFDTK

-260 TSTPDGNE
+260 VSKPDANE
-268 SENFTIGDSTID
+268 NENFTIGDSTID

-456 KTVVEED
+456 KTVAD
-463 ERLSADSIT
+463 KGERLSADSVT

-512 NSATKGGE
+512 NSTTKGGE

-544 QAVRNDEDGK
+544 QAVRNHEDGK
-554 FNSTTSS
+554 FDSTTSS

-626 EDSSTDFIISV
+626 ETNSSTDFIISV

-658 VSKGG
+658 VSKNG
-663 KTSSGTTTFL
+663 KISSGTTTFL
-673 FATVISNADIT
+673 FATVISDADIT

-692 ANKVVLGSPITLN
+692 ANKVVLGSPITLS
-705 ATISDNSNPEIRWT
+705 ATISDNSKPEIRWT
-719 SSDENV
+719 SSNGSV

-738 DGKATITA
+738 DGTATITA
-746 EIISNGSKESID
+746 EIISNGSKKSID

-766 NVVITNETG
+766 NIVITNETG

-801 TRNDDLTISEAAKV
+801 TRNDELTISEAAKV
-815 ITWSESS
+815 ITWSVSS
-822 ESINLSSAT
+822 ESINLSAVT
-831 GETVNVTSV
+831 GETVNVNSV

-850 LAETAD
+850 LAETAE

-866 HDMDIYMKET
+866 HDMDIYMKKT

-883 NKVTGST
+883 NKVTGSK
-890 QNTSAIGRK
+890 QNTSAGTGQ
-899 RNYNLKLVYAAS
+899 RNYNLKLVYAS
-911 LPDVL
+911 YEQDSL

-921 NGLNVVWCFDNDENK
+921 NGLNVIWCFDGNENSQEVG
-936 TQIGRYFLGDFYL
+936 TPGFYL
-949 TLFNPIIGDSDF
+949 TLFNQNVEDSDF
-961 TAELER
+961 TVEMER
-967 DMSTAD
+967 DTWTSNSPQVM
-973 SGLVT
+973 
-978 AILKVGTAKACT
+978 AIMKVGESKACA

-995 GI
+995 DA

>member
-1 MHLGNSISSKENCLE
+1 
-16 ETLFRKIENSIERL
+16 
-30 EYMKKIFL
+30 MKKFFL
-38 NVLSVL
+38 NALSIL
-44 MVILAV
+44 IVILAV
-50 SCSAAMEEAARG
+50 SCSAALDEAARG
-62 DLRIRIVEFRS
+62 DLSISIRIEESRS

-89 DGPQTVGP
+89 EGPQTVEP
-97 QTFGVDDD
+97 QTFGVYDD

-125 NLPVLSNTQTVKI
+125 NVPVLSKTDTVTI
-138 SPNRTDVAITLDF
+138 SPNGTNVTISLDF

-175 EAAIA
+175 EAAID
-180 NKDLGFQAFFTA
+180 NTDLGFQAFFTA

-206 EDFENKSMTY
+206 EDFKNESMTY

-228 VYFKIFMQGDDG
+228 VYFKIFMQGDEG
-240 SEPFAVARAFDTK
+240 SEPFAVARTFDTK

-260 TSTPDGNE
+260 VSKPDANE
-268 SENFTIGDSTID
+268 NENFKIGDSTID

-312 TYSGKV
+312 TYSGNV
-318 IVRLLASD
+318 IVKLLASD
-326 GSDIN
+326 GSDIGR
-331 KTQEAAFSNEDK
+331 TQEVAFSNENK

-348 AFDNLDATETYKV
+348 TFDNLDATETYKV
-361 SFQIVLDDGGVS
+361 SFQIILDDGGVS
-373 EEEILLN
+373 EEEILLD

-424 THNGNDGD
+424 LVDNNENGEVSIID
-432 ITIVGN
+432 N
-438 KLTFNRSG
+438 KKLIFNKSG
-446 DYTINVKSND
+446 AYTINVKSND
-456 KTVVEED
+456 ETVAD
-463 ERLSADSIT
+463 DGERFSADPIT

-497 AVDSADGYKI
+497 AVDSATGYKI
-507 TRTEN
+507 IRTEN
-512 NSATKGGE
+512 NGTPKEISVEGGTTGILTDT
-520 EVITG
+520 EV
-525 TRYEDTAGIRLS
+525 RLS

-544 QAVRNDEDGK
+544 QAIRKDVEGK
-554 FNSTTSS
+554 FDSTTSS

-571 SIELPSKDIFNTENL
+571 SITLPPEDVFNTENL

-600 ENQIAIQIK
+600 EDPILIK
-609 SPIEGATYTWYL
+609 IESPIEGATYTWYL

-626 EDSSTDFIISV
+626 ETNSSTDFIISV
-637 ENYGNYLKGLSA
+637 ENYGNYLEGLSA
-649 VTENTLRLE
+649 VTENTLSLE
-658 VSKGG
+658 VSKNG
-663 KTSSGTTTFL
+663 KISSGTTTFL
-673 FATVISNADIT
+673 FATVISDADIT

-692 ANKVVLGSPITLN
+692 ANKVVLGSPITLS
-705 ATISDNSNPEIRWT
+705 ATISDNSKPEIRWT
-719 SSDENV
+719 SSNGSV

-738 DGKATITA
+738 DGTATITA

-793 TVTLKAVA
+793 TMTLKAIA
-801 TRNDDLTISEAAKV
+801 TRNDELTISEAAKV

-831 GETVNVTSV
+831 GETVNVNSV

-866 HDMDIYMKET
+866 HDMDIYMKKT

-883 NKVTGST
+883 NKVTGSK
-890 QNTSAIGRK
+890 QNTSAGTGQ
-899 RNYNLKLVYAAS
+899 RNYNLKLVYAS
-911 LPDVL
+911 YEQDSL

-921 NGLNVVWCFDNDENK
+921 NGLNVIWCFDGNENSQEVG
-936 TQIGRYFLGDFYL
+936 TQGFYL
-949 TLFNPIIGDSDF
+949 TLFNQNVEDSDF
-961 TAELER
+961 TVEMER
-967 DMSTAD
+967 DTWTSNSPQVM
-973 SGLVT
+973 
-978 AILKVGTAKACT
+978 AIMKVGESKACA

>member
-1 MHLGNSISSKENCLE
+1 
-16 ETLFRKIENSIERL
+16 
-30 EYMKKIFL
+30 MKKFFL
-38 NVLSVL
+38 NALSIL

-50 SCSAAMEEAARG
+50 SCSAALDEAARG
-62 DLRIRIVEFRS
+62 DLRIRIVGSRS

-80 VDSYSVSLT
+80 IDSYSVSLT

-105 IVIKDILVGSYTL
+105 IVIEDILVGSYTL

-125 NLPVLSNTQTVKI
+125 NVTVLSKTQTEVKI
-138 SPNRTDVAITLDF
+138 SPNGTDVAITLDF

-164 WADVSNPSQLL
+164 WADISNPSPLL
-175 EAAIA
+175 EAAID
-180 NKDLGFQAFFTA
+180 NKDLGFQAFFTEG
-192 DNTPLTEKIQWATE
+192 NTPLTEEIQWATE

-216 TAEGINKTENAS
+216 IAKGVKNAKDAN
-228 VYFKIFMQGDDG
+228 VYFKIFMKGEG
-240 SEPFAVARAFDTK
+240 SESFAVARAFDTK

-260 TSTPDGNE
+260 VSKPDANE
-268 SENFTIGDSTID
+268 NENFTIGDSTID

-456 KTVVEED
+456 KTVAD
-463 ERLSADSIT
+463 KGERLSADSVT

-544 QAVRNDEDGK
+544 QAVRNHEDGK
-554 FNSTTSS
+554 FDSTTSS

-626 EDSSTDFIISV
+626 ETNSSTDFIISV

-658 VSKGG
+658 VSKNG
-663 KTSSGTTTFL
+663 KISSGTTTFL
-673 FATVISNADIT
+673 FATVISDADIT

-719 SSDENV
+719 SSDESV

-738 DGKATITA
+738 DGKAIITA

-766 NVVITNETG
+766 NIVITNETG

-786 TVESGFD
+786 TIESGFD

-801 TRNDDLTISEAAKV
+801 TRNDELTISEAAKV
-815 ITWSESS
+815 ITWSVSS
-822 ESINLSSAT
+822 ESINLSAVT
-831 GETVNVTSV
+831 GETVNVNSV

-850 LAETAD
+850 LAETAE

-866 HDMDIYMKET
+866 HDMDIFLKES
-876 SQGDESY
+876 SQTKYDLVTNRTISTANGD
-883 NKVTGST
+883 
-890 QNTSAIGRK
+890 AINDK
-899 RNYNLKLVYAAS
+899 TFNLKVDYS
-911 LPDVL
+911 CITQSNY
-916 HDNNS
+916 HDNS
-921 NGLNVVWCFDNDENK
+921 NNLTVEWGFNGEEGKHNAGGVGRLLLEN
-936 TQIGRYFLGDFYL
+936 Q
-949 TLFNPIIGDSDF
+949 SDF
-961 TAELER
+961 SIDLRRGGWNTKSPE
-967 DMSTAD
+967 
-973 SGLVT
+973 VT
-978 AILKVGTAKACT
+978 AFVKSDGVTACYL
-990 ISFTA
+990 SFTA
-995 GI
+995 NDT

>member
-1 MHLGNSISSKENCLE
+1 
-16 ETLFRKIENSIERL
+16 
-30 EYMKKIFL
+30 MKKFFL
-38 NVLSVL
+38 NALSIL

-50 SCSAAMEEAARG
+50 SCSAALDEAARG
-62 DLRIRIVEFRS
+62 DLRIRIVGSRS

-105 IVIKDILVGSYTL
+105 IVIEDILVGSYTL

-125 NLPVLSNTQTVKI
+125 NVTVLSKTQTEVKI
-138 SPNRTDVAITLDF
+138 SPNGTDVAITLDF

-240 SEPFAVARAFDTK
+240 SEPFAVARTFDTK

-260 TSTPDGNE
+260 VSKPDANE
-268 SENFTIGDSTID
+268 NENFKIGDSTID

-312 TYSGKV
+312 TYSGNV
-318 IVRLLASD
+318 IVKLLASD
-326 GSDIN
+326 GSDIGR
-331 KTQEAAFSNEDK
+331 TQEVAFSNENK

-348 AFDNLDATETYKV
+348 TFDNLDATETYKV
-361 SFQIVLDDGGVS
+361 SFQIILDDGGVS
-373 EEEILLN
+373 EEEILLD

-424 THNGNDGD
+424 LVDNNENGEVSIID
-432 ITIVGN
+432 N
-438 KLTFNRSG
+438 KKLIFNKSG
-446 DYTINVKSND
+446 AYTINVKSND
-456 KTVVEED
+456 ITVVD
-463 ERLSADSIT
+463 EGERFSADPIT

-497 AVDSADGYKI
+497 AVDSATGYKI
-507 TRTEN
+507 IRTEN
-512 NSATKGGE
+512 NGTPKEISVEGGTTGILTDT
-520 EVITG
+520 EV
-525 TRYEDTAGIRLS
+525 RLS

-544 QAVRNDEDGK
+544 QAIRKDVEGK
-554 FNSTTSS
+554 FDSTTSS

-571 SIELPSKDIFNTENL
+571 SITLPPEDIFNTENL

-600 ENQIAIQIK
+600 EDPILIK
-609 SPIEGATYTWYL
+609 IESPIEGATYTWYL

-649 VTENTLRLE
+649 VTENTLKLE
-658 VSKGG
+658 VSKNG
-663 KTSSGTTTFL
+663 KISSGTTTFL
-673 FATVISNADIT
+673 FATVISDADIT

-719 SSDENV
+719 SSDESV

-801 TRNDDLTISEAAKV
+801 TRNDELTISEAAKV

-831 GETVNVTSV
+831 GETVNVNSV

-850 LAETAD
+850 LAETTD

-866 HDMDIYMKET
+866 HDMDIYA
-876 SQGDESY
+876 D
-883 NKVTGST
+883 NDKVTGNEDS
-890 QNTSAIGRK
+890 NTGLVGQRDHVLEVK
-899 RNYNLKLVYAAS
+899 YNCDCAFDEN
-911 LPDVL
+911 PQDFT
-916 HDNNS
+916 
-921 NGLNVVWCFDNDENK
+921 WCFSDGSTGNGG
-936 TQIGRYFLGDFYL
+936 TFGLSI
-949 TLFNPIIGDSDF
+949 TGDSSVPYKANLYRA
-961 TAELER
+961 TN
-967 DMSTAD
+967 AD
-973 SGLVT
+973 TKQVEARISND
-978 AILKVGTAKACT
+978 GTHMCT
-990 ISFTA
+990 VWYKTTP
-995 GI
+995 

>member
-1 MHLGNSISSKENCLE
+1 
-16 ETLFRKIENSIERL
+16 
-30 EYMKKIFL
+30 MKKFFL
-38 NVLSVL
+38 NALSIL

-50 SCSAAMEEAARG
+50 SCSAALDEAARG
-62 DLRIRIVEFRS
+62 DLRIRIVGSRS

-105 IVIKDILVGSYTL
+105 IVIEDILVGSYTL

-125 NLPVLSNTQTVKI
+125 NVTVLSKTQTEVKI
-138 SPNRTDVAITLDF
+138 SPNGTDVAITLDF

-228 VYFKIFMQGDDG
+228 VYFKIFMQGVDG

-260 TSTPDGNE
+260 VSKPDANE
-268 SENFTIGDSTID
+268 NENFIIGDSTID

-286 NPKSVA
+286 NPDYNA
-292 TPGHEATSVDI
+292 TEGAKATSVDV

-312 TYSGKV
+312 TYSGNV
-318 IVRLLASD
+318 IVKLLASD
-326 GSDIN
+326 GSDIGR
-331 KTQEAAFSNEDK
+331 TQEVAFSNENK

-348 AFDNLDATETYKV
+348 TFDNLDAAETYKV

-373 EEEILLN
+373 EEEILLD

-424 THNGNDGD
+424 LVDNNENGEVSIID
-432 ITIVGN
+432 N
-438 KLTFNRSG
+438 KKLIFNKSG
-446 DYTINVKSND
+446 EYTITVKSND
-456 KTVVEED
+456 KTVANQD
-463 ERLSADSIT
+463 ERFSAEPVT

-497 AVDSADGYKI
+497 AVDSATGYKI
-507 TRTEN
+507 IRTEN
-512 NSATKGGE
+512 NGTPKEISVEGGTTGILTDT
-520 EVITG
+520 EV
-525 TRYEDTAGIRLS
+525 RLS

-544 QAVRNDEDGK
+544 QAIRKDVEGK
-554 FNSTTSS
+554 FDSTTSS

-571 SIELPSKDIFNTENL
+571 SITLPPEDVFNTENL

-600 ENQIAIQIK
+600 EDPILIK
-609 SPIEGATYTWYL
+609 IESPIEGATYTWYL

-649 VTENTLRLE
+649 VTENTLSLE
-658 VSKGG
+658 VSKNG
-663 KTSSGTTTFL
+663 KISSGTTTFL

-692 ANKVVLGSPITLN
+692 ANKVVLGSPITLS
-705 ATISDNSNPEIRWT
+705 ATISDNSKPEIRWT
-719 SSDENV
+719 SSNGSV

-738 DGKATITA
+738 DGTATITA
-746 EIISNGSKESID
+746 EIISNGKSKPIE

-822 ESINLSSAT
+822 DSINLSSAT

-850 LAETAD
+850 LAETTD
-856 VKNTSTTVHV
+856 VKSTSATVHV
-866 HDMDIYMKET
+866 HDMDIYLDN
-876 SQGDESY
+876 S
-883 NKVTGST
+883 KVTGGSK
-890 QNTSAIGRK
+890 N
-899 RNYNLKLVYAAS
+899 
-911 LPDVL
+911 VL
-916 HDNNS
+916 GGSVFGENDYPLEIKFNCEDCS
-921 NGLNVVWCFDNDENK
+921 KDKITVVWCFNSEENK
-936 TQIGRYFLGDFYL
+936 TQVGTPGCYISIK
-949 TLFNPIIGDSDF
+949 NPNGF
-961 TAELER
+961 TATMGKGSYAYGEESL
-967 DMSTAD
+967 
-973 SGLVT
+973 T
-978 AILKVGTAKACT
+978 AIFKYDSIKVAMVSVNVK
-990 ISFTA
+990 
-995 GI
+995 

>member
-1 MHLGNSISSKENCLE
+1 
-16 ETLFRKIENSIERL
+16 
-30 EYMKKIFL
+30 MKKFFL
-38 NVLSVL
+38 NALSIL

-50 SCSAAMEEAARG
+50 SCSAALDEAARG
-62 DLRIRIVEFRS
+62 DLRIRIVGSRS

-105 IVIKDILVGSYTL
+105 IVIEDILVGSYTL

-125 NLPVLSNTQTVKI
+125 NVTVLSKTQTEVKI
-138 SPNRTDVAITLDF
+138 SPNGTDVAITLDF

-260 TSTPDGNE
+260 VSKPDANE
-268 SENFTIGDSTID
+268 NENFTIGDSTID

-292 TPGHEATSVDI
+292 TLGHEATSVDV
-303 TWEYPNLWG
+303 TWTYPNLWG
-312 TYSGKV
+312 TYSGNV
-318 IVRLLASD
+318 IVKLLASD
-326 GSDIN
+326 GSDIGR
-331 KTQEAAFSNEDK
+331 TQEVAFSNENK

-348 AFDNLDATETYKV
+348 TFDNLDATETYKV
-361 SFQIVLDDGGVS
+361 SFQIILDDGGVS
-373 EEEILLN
+373 EEEILLD

-424 THNGNDGD
+424 LVDNNENGEVSIID
-432 ITIVGN
+432 N
-438 KLTFNRSG
+438 KKIIFNKSG
-446 DYTINVKSND
+446 AYTINVKSND
-456 KTVVEED
+456 KTVTD
-463 ERLSADSIT
+463 EGERFSADPIT

-497 AVDSADGYKI
+497 AVDSATGYKI
-507 TRTEN
+507 IRTEN
-512 NSATKGGE
+512 NGTPKEISVEGGTTGILTDT
-520 EVITG
+520 EV
-525 TRYEDTAGIRLS
+525 RLS

-544 QAVRNDEDGK
+544 QAIRKDVEGK
-554 FNSTTSS
+554 FDSTTSS

-571 SIELPSKDIFNTENL
+571 SITLPPEDVFNTENL

-600 ENQIAIQIK
+600 EDPILIK
-609 SPIEGATYTWYL
+609 IESPIEGATYTWYL

-649 VTENTLRLE
+649 VTENTLSLE
-658 VSKGG
+658 VSKNG
-663 KTSSGTTTFL
+663 KISSGTTTFL
-673 FATVISNADIT
+673 FATVISDADIT

-692 ANKVVLGSPITLN
+692 ANKVVLGSPITLS
-705 ATISDNSNPEIRWT
+705 ATISDNSKPEIRWT
-719 SSDENV
+719 SSNGSV

-738 DGKATITA
+738 DGTATITA

-793 TVTLKAVA
+793 TVTLKAIA
-801 TRNDDLTISEAAKV
+801 TRNDELTISEAAKV

-831 GETVNVTSV
+831 GETVNVNSV

-866 HDMDIYMKET
+866 HDMDIFIKE
-876 SQGDESY
+876 SGQSD
-883 NKVTGST
+883 
-890 QNTSAIGRK
+890 
-899 RNYNLKLVYAAS
+899 YNLATNRTVSTANANPVNDKTFNLKVDYS
-911 LPDVL
+911 CITESDY
-916 HDNNS
+916 HDSS
-921 NGLNVVWCFDNDENK
+921 NGLSVVWGFTGQEGNYNAGGAGTLVLEN
-936 TQIGRYFLGDFYL
+936 Q
-949 TLFNPIIGDSDF
+949 SDF
-961 TAELER
+961 SIDLRRGGWNIVSPE
-967 DMSTAD
+967 
-973 SGLVT
+973 VT
-978 AILKVGTAKACT
+978 AFVKADGITACYL
-990 ISFTA
+990 SFTA
-995 GI
+995 NDT

>member
-1 MHLGNSISSKENCLE
+1 
-16 ETLFRKIENSIERL
+16 
-30 EYMKKIFL
+30 MKKFFL
-38 NVLSVL
+38 NALSIL

-50 SCSAAMEEAARG
+50 SCSAALDEAARG
-62 DLRIRIVEFRS
+62 DLRIRIVGSRS

-105 IVIKDILVGSYTL
+105 IVIEDILVGSYTL

-125 NLPVLSNTQTVKI
+125 NVTVLSKTQTEVKI
-138 SPNRTDVAITLDF
+138 SPNGTDVAITLDF

-228 VYFKIFMQGDDG
+228 VYFKIFMQGDDAA
-240 SEPFAVARAFDTK
+240 EPFAVARAFDTK

-260 TSTPDGNE
+260 VSKPDANE
-268 SENFTIGDSTID
+268 NENFTIGDSTID

-292 TPGHEATSVDI
+292 TLGHEATSVDV
-303 TWEYPNLWG
+303 TWTYPNLWG
-312 TYSGKV
+312 TYSGNV
-318 IVRLLASD
+318 IVKLLASD
-326 GSDIN
+326 GSDIGR
-331 KTQEAAFSNEDK
+331 TQEVAFSNENK

-348 AFDNLDATETYKV
+348 TFDNLDATETYKV
-361 SFQIVLDDGGVS
+361 SFQIILDDGGVS
-373 EEEILLN
+373 EEEILLD

-424 THNGNDGD
+424 LVDNNENGEVSIID
-432 ITIVGN
+432 N
-438 KLTFNRSG
+438 KKLIFNKSG
-446 DYTINVKSND
+446 EYTITVKSND
-456 KTVVEED
+456 NTVADED
-463 ERLSADSIT
+463 ERFSAEPVT
-472 VTVKLAAPSSFK
+472 VTVKLAVPSSFK

-497 AVDSADGYKI
+497 AVDSATGYKI
-507 TRTEN
+507 IRTEN
-512 NSATKGGE
+512 NGTPKKISVEGGTTGILTDT
-520 EVITG
+520 EV
-525 TRYEDTAGIRLS
+525 RLS

-571 SIELPSKDIFNTENL
+571 SITLPPEDVFNTENL

-600 ENQIAIQIK
+600 EDPILIK
-609 SPIEGATYTWYL
+609 IESPIEGATYTWYL

-658 VSKGG
+658 VSKNG
-663 KTSSGTTTFL
+663 KISSGTTTFL
-673 FATVISNADIT
+673 FATVISDADIT

-725 ATVDQTGVVTAVN
+725 VTVDQTGVVTAVN

-746 EIISNGSKESID
+746 EIISNGSKKSID

-801 TRNDDLTISEAAKV
+801 TRNDELTISEAAKV
-815 ITWSESS
+815 ITWSVSS
-822 ESINLSSAT
+822 ESINLSAVT
-831 GETVNVTSV
+831 GETVNVNSV

-850 LAETAD
+850 LAETAE

-866 HDMDIYMKET
+866 HDMDIFLKES
-876 SQGDESY
+876 SQTKYDLVTNRTISTANGD
-883 NKVTGST
+883 
-890 QNTSAIGRK
+890 AINDK
-899 RNYNLKLVYAAS
+899 TFNLKVDYS
-911 LPDVL
+911 CITQSNY
-916 HDNNS
+916 HDNS
-921 NGLNVVWCFDNDENK
+921 NNLTVEWGFNGEEGKHNAGGVGRLLLEN
-936 TQIGRYFLGDFYL
+936 Q
-949 TLFNPIIGDSDF
+949 SDF
-961 TAELER
+961 SIDLRRGGWNTKSPE
-967 DMSTAD
+967 
-973 SGLVT
+973 VT
-978 AILKVGTAKACT
+978 AFVKSDGVTACYL
-990 ISFTA
+990 SFTA
-995 GI
+995 NDT

>member
-1 MHLGNSISSKENCLE
+1 
-16 ETLFRKIENSIERL
+16 
-30 EYMKKIFL
+30 MKKFFL
-38 NVLSVL
+38 NALSIL
-44 MVILAV
+44 IVILAV
-50 SCSAAMEEAARG
+50 SCSAALDEAARG
-62 DLRIRIVEFRS
+62 DLSIRIVKSKS

-89 DGPQTVGP
+89 EGPQTVEP

-105 IVIKDILVGSYTL
+105 IVIIVIKDILVGSYTL

-125 NLPVLSNTQTVKI
+125 NVPVLSMTQTVKI
-138 SPNRTDVAITLDF
+138 SPNGTDVAITLDF
-151 LSEGTGTVIIPIS
+151 LSEGTGTVIIPLS

-206 EDFENKSMTY
+206 EDFKNKSMTY

-228 VYFKIFMQGDDG
+228 IYFKIFMQGDEG
-240 SEPFAVARAFDTK
+240 SEPFAVARTFDTK

-260 TSTPDGNE
+260 VSKPDANE
-268 SENFTIGDSTID
+268 NENFTIGDSTID

-312 TYSGKV
+312 TYSGNV
-318 IVRLLASD
+318 IVKLLASD
-326 GSDIN
+326 GSDIGR
-331 KTQEAAFSNEDK
+331 TQEVAFSNENK

-348 AFDNLDATETYKV
+348 TFDNLDATETYKV
-361 SFQIVLDDGGVS
+361 SFQIILDDGGVS
-373 EEEILLN
+373 EEEILLD

-456 KTVVEED
+456 KTVAD
-463 ERLSADSIT
+463 EGEKFSADPIT

-497 AVDSADGYKI
+497 AVDSATGYKI
-507 TRTEN
+507 IRTEN
-512 NSATKGGE
+512 NGTPKEISVEGGTTGILTDT
-520 EVITG
+520 EV
-525 TRYEDTAGIRLS
+525 RLS

-544 QAVRNDEDGK
+544 QAIRKDGK
-554 FNSTTSS
+554 GKFDSTTSS

-571 SIELPSKDIFNTENL
+571 SITLPPEDIFNTENL

-600 ENQIAIQIK
+600 EDPILIK
-609 SPIEGATYTWYL
+609 IESPIEGATYTWYL

-649 VTENTLRLE
+649 VTENTLILE
-658 VSKGG
+658 VSKNG
-663 KTSSGTTTFL
+663 KISSGTTTFL
-673 FATVISNADIT
+673 FATVISDADIT

-692 ANKVVLGSPITLN
+692 ANKVVLGSPITLS
-705 ATISDNSNPEIRWT
+705 ATISDNSKPEIRWT
-719 SSDENV
+719 SSNGSV
-725 ATVDQTGVVTAVN
+725 VTVDQTGVVTAVN
-738 DGKATITA
+738 DGTATITA

-822 ESINLSSAT
+822 DSINLSSAT

-850 LAETAD
+850 LAETTD
-856 VKNTSTTVHV
+856 VKSTSATVHV
-866 HDMDIYMKET
+866 HDMDIYLDN
-876 SQGDESY
+876 S
-883 NKVTGST
+883 KVTGGSK
-890 QNTSAIGRK
+890 N
-899 RNYNLKLVYAAS
+899 
-911 LPDVL
+911 VL
-916 HDNNS
+916 GSVFGENDYPLEIKFNCEDCS
-921 NGLNVVWCFDNDENK
+921 KDKITVVWCFNSEENK
-936 TQIGRYFLGDFYL
+936 TQVGTPGCYISIK
-949 TLFNPIIGDSDF
+949 NPNGF
-961 TAELER
+961 TATMGKGSYAYGEESL
-967 DMSTAD
+967 
-973 SGLVT
+973 T
-978 AILKVGTAKACT
+978 AIFKYDSIKVAMVSVNVK
-990 ISFTA
+990 
-995 GI
+995 